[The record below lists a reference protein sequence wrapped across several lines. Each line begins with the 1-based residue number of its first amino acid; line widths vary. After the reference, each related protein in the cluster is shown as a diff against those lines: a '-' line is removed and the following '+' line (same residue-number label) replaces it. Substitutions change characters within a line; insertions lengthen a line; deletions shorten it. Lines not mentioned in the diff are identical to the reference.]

1 MSTGADFQN
10 VLAHLAAIVES
21 AHDAVIG
28 ESLDGLITSWNQGA
42 ELLFGFRSEEVIGES
57 AAKLI
62 PADCV
67 HNEGDIL
74 QRIAKGNHVDH
85 FDTVRKH
92 KDGHL
97 IDVSVTI
104 SPIRDAGGRVTGASM
119 IVHDI
124 TERKQVE
131 LKLAHLSALVESS
144 DDAIVSTNFDGV
156 INSWNN
162 AATRL
167 FGYTADEVI
176 GRKGGFLVPA
186 DQVDEEPPL
195 LKIIQNGEH
204 IDHYQTVR
212 QRKDG
217 SLINVSITISPIRNV
232 AGDIIGASGIARDI
246 SNQKWAQEAEQ
257 RRTTAQ
263 AKLDLISDRE
273 RDVLALVVA
282 GEPNKVIARKLDRS
296 EKTIE
301 KYRAGLM
308 KTLEVR
314 SLAELVRLALSAEL

>member
-1 MSTGADFQN
+1 M
-10 VLAHLAAIVES
+10 
-21 AHDAVIG
+21 
-28 ESLDGLITSWNQGA
+28 
-42 ELLFGFRSEEVIGES
+42 
-57 AAKLI
+57 
-62 PADCV
+62 
-67 HNEGDIL
+67 
-74 QRIAKGNHVDH
+74 
-85 FDTVRKH
+85 
-92 KDGHL
+92 
-97 IDVSVTI
+97 
-104 SPIRDAGGRVTGASM
+104 
-119 IVHDI
+119 
-124 TERKQVE
+124 E

-144 DDAIVSTNFDGV
+144 DDAIVSTTFDGV

-162 AATRL
+162 SATRL

-257 RRTTAQ
+257 RRTVAQ
-263 AKLDLISDRE
+263 AKLDLISVRE
-273 RDVLALVVA
+273 REVLTLVVA

-308 KTLEVR
+308 KTAGSSQPGRTSVR
-314 SLAELVRLALSAEL
+314 TSALCRTVSRGYLRQPPSAQVCIGFPRICGRLARFRNPIRHRQT